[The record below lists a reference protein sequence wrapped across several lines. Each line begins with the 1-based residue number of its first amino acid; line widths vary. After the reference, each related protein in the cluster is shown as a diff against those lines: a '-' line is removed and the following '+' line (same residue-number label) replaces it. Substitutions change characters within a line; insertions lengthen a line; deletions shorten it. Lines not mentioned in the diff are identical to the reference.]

1 MHNNSS
7 LMPKCKV
14 IQLCIKKVEEIYYT
28 TISTGCSDG
37 PSISGTTLPNN
48 IFSCEVTYGHFVVA
62 PGQEEASAW
71 NRGEERSVV
80 LEGAASTSY
89 QPSRTE
95 IAVDYFLKKL
105 ANKEISQR

>member
-1 MHNNSS
+1 MGKN
-7 LMPKCKV
+7 
-14 IQLCIKKVEEIYYT
+14 YFT
-28 TISTGCSDG
+28 TITTGCSDG

-48 IFSCEVTYGHFVVA
+48 IFSCEVTYGHFVVT

-80 LEGAASTSY
+80 MEGAASTSY